1 MRAVRSQAGASGS
14 GAADFPILPGSGA
27 VYRRE
32 DDILPVGTGPGF
44 SRFFNSGSPRKLMG
58 RSEAFRDIC
67 EELLEAEIA
76 LSNVPGTPPELH
88 EARRAEWEELVDRL
102 VAEVG
107 AALLEAKASQNRS
120 PR

>member
-1 MRAVRSQAGASGS
+1 MATNGEPPGREKVYSAAVRR
-14 GAADFPILPGSGA
+14 FPHAEFAI
-27 VYRRE
+27 
-32 DDILPVGTGPGF
+32 
-44 SRFFNSGSPRKLMG
+44 RKLMT

-76 LSNVPGTPPELH
+76 LLNVPGAPPELH
-88 EARRAEWEELVDRL
+88 EARRAEWEELVAQL

-107 AALLEAKASQNRS
+107 AALQEAEASRNRP

>member
-1 MRAVRSQAGASGS
+1 MAANVEHPGWKQAYSAAVRR
-14 GAADFPILPGSGA
+14 FPHAEFAI
-27 VYRRE
+27 
-32 DDILPVGTGPGF
+32 
-44 SRFFNSGSPRKLMG
+44 RKLIS

-76 LSNVPGTPPELH
+76 LSNVPGAPPELH
-88 EARRAEWEELVDRL
+88 DARRAEWEELVDRL

-107 AALLEAKASQNRS
+107 TALREAEASQNRR

>member
-1 MRAVRSQAGASGS
+1 MAANSEPPGREKAYSAAVRR
-14 GAADFPILPGSGA
+14 FPHAEFAI
-27 VYRRE
+27 
-32 DDILPVGTGPGF
+32 
-44 SRFFNSGSPRKLMG
+44 RKLMG

-107 AALLEAKASQNRS
+107 AALLEAEASQNRS